1 VRARATKDPF
11 EVRDA
16 LDDGFLL
23 EGEGAAV
30 FNDQDFDLL
39 VDVGGDTIEEALDRV
54 VAVRAF
60 PGIGRTSTAFADL
73 ADAIRPSQT

>member
-1 VRARATKDPF
+1 MGGLPRLGATAEYPVR
-11 EVRDA
+11 
-16 LDDGFLL
+16 
-23 EGEGAAV
+23 
-30 FNDQDFDLL
+30 FNDHDFDLL

-73 ADAIRPSQT
+73 ADAIRPQQS

>member
-1 VRARATKDPF
+1 MGPTKSTSKAKATTYI
-11 EVRDA
+11 DA
-16 LDDGFLL
+16 T
-23 EGEGAAV
+23 
-30 FNDQDFDLL
+30 

-73 ADAIRPSQT
+73 ADAIRPQQS